1 MTRTHDS
8 LIATLVMFLSLAG
21 LRASPALAQGS
32 GQIEGAIRDEQG
44 SVLPG
49 ATISLRNEESGVN
62 RIVASEPDGRYVF
75 PALSP
80 GRYLLRAELSGFA
93 TQEVRG
99 VVITIGLELRRDFTL
114 KIQAVAE
121 TVTVSAESPVVDT
134 TKAEV
139 SGVVTR
145 QQIETLPINSR
156 QYLSLALLM
165 PGTTVDATR
174 SFFATVNAGG
184 SMTFNGTGNV
194 VDGTINNWVE
204 DGEPRQDLPEDAVAE
219 FKVTNALPKAEFG
232 LATGGVVQVVTKSG
246 TNLLRGDA
254 FEYFRDKSLNAQG
267 VFETTKPAYRR
278 NQFGG
283 SAGGPIIPNRMHY
296 YGAFERTAIDEF
308 FTVTAPATFYS
319 AVDGTFPK
327 PTTRNLYFGRG
338 EWQISNSQNAFAR
351 YLQEDELTLCVN
363 CGGTTSPTGSFDQ
376 SVPRKSLAAG
386 HTWIRGARQLNE
398 FRFQYAYA
406 AFYGYPSGTSLFT
419 DIGNFPATRT
429 DRQTRT
435 YVFPSLTYGSSYD
448 DASPES
454 RWEFKDTYTLNFS
467 THDLKFGG
475 EYDNN
480 HYRVDDAIGL
490 LKGTYTFAQDQVF
503 NPNDPTSIASLRNP
517 ILFSATSAPVSTVD
531 PSRYYVA
538 FVQDDWKVKPR
549 LTLNLGLRWEY
560 LWGPSNEGLDPND
573 FPIQLPYVD
582 VSQRGHRKNF
592 GPRTGF
598 AWNVNGNG
606 GTVLRGGWGMYFG
619 HIRTLAAI
627 EEYRNFH
634 RLSITIPNPS
644 YPDPY
649 QGQNPA
655 NFIVSSNTPNVAIAD
670 NDIRQPM
677 AHQASVGISHNL
689 GGDFAIH
696 GDVIYNHTRYD
707 YKTLNLNFPNPDT
720 GLTVLGTR
728 PLPNFGR
735 IDRVQSTSD
744 LTDRQAYVKF
754 EKRYSNRHQYMVSYT
769 YTNSRDNAPM
779 ARYIDA
785 FTSYDEG
792 PSNGE
797 RRHAVVASGSFLL
810 PWDLTLGVVWT
821 GRSPLP
827 WSATAGRDLNRD
839 GFNSDLV
846 PGTTRNSGSRDL
858 NLTAVNAWRAL
869 NGLAAVSESQI
880 DTSRINIMD
889 ARLSKAFKFAGRKAE
904 LLAQAF
910 NLFNAKNLQAQFGSG
925 RIGNALSPV
934 FGSIAS
940 ARPNF
945 QGEIAVRFTF

>member
-1 MTRTHDS
+1 MTATHES

-21 LRASPALAQGS
+21 LCASPALAQGS
-32 GQIEGAIRDEQG
+32 GQIEGTIRDEQG

-49 ATISLRNEESGVN
+49 ATISLRNEESGVM
-62 RIVASEPDGRYVF
+62 RIVASESDGRYVF

-398 FRFQYAYA
+398 FRFQY
-406 AFYGYPSGTSLFT
+406 
-419 DIGNFPATRT
+419 
-429 DRQTRT
+429 
-435 YVFPSLTYGSSYD
+435 SS
-448 DASPES
+448 
-454 RWEFKDTYTLNFS
+454 
-467 THDLKFGG
+467 
-475 EYDNN
+475 
-480 HYRVDDAIGL
+480 
-490 LKGTYTFAQDQVF
+490 
-503 NPNDPTSIASLRNP
+503 SLR
-517 ILFSATSAPVSTVD
+517 
-531 PSRYYVA
+531 
-538 FVQDDWKVKPR
+538 
-549 LTLNLGLRWEY
+549 
-560 LWGPSNEGLDPND
+560 
-573 FPIQLPYVD
+573 
-582 VSQRGHRKNF
+582 
-592 GPRTGF
+592 
-598 AWNVNGNG
+598 
-606 GTVLRGGWGMYFG
+606 
-619 HIRTLAAI
+619 
-627 EEYRNFH
+627 
-634 RLSITIPNPS
+634 
-644 YPDPY
+644 
-649 QGQNPA
+649 
-655 NFIVSSNTPNVAIAD
+655 
-670 NDIRQPM
+670 
-677 AHQASVGISHNL
+677 
-689 GGDFAIH
+689 
-696 GDVIYNHTRYD
+696 
-707 YKTLNLNFPNPDT
+707 
-720 GLTVLGTR
+720 
-728 PLPNFGR
+728 
-735 IDRVQSTSD
+735 
-744 LTDRQAYVKF
+744 
-754 EKRYSNRHQYMVSYT
+754 
-769 YTNSRDNAPM
+769 
-779 ARYIDA
+779 
-785 FTSYDEG
+785 
-792 PSNGE
+792 
-797 RRHAVVASGSFLL
+797 
-810 PWDLTLGVVWT
+810 
-821 GRSPLP
+821 
-827 WSATAGRDLNRD
+827 
-839 GFNSDLV
+839 
-846 PGTTRNSGSRDL
+846 
-858 NLTAVNAWRAL
+858 
-869 NGLAAVSESQI
+869 
-880 DTSRINIMD
+880 
-889 ARLSKAFKFAGRKAE
+889 
-904 LLAQAF
+904 
-910 NLFNAKNLQAQFGSG
+910 
-925 RIGNALSPV
+925 
-934 FGSIAS
+934 
-940 ARPNF
+940 
-945 QGEIAVRFTF
+945 